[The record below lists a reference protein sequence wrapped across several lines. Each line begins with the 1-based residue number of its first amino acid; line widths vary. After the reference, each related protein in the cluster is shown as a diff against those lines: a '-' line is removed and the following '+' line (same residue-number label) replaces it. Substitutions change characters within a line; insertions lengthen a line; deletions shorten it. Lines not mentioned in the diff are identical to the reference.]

1 MCGLIFVE
9 DCVEKVIF
17 CVGIVEDFVIDFSVV
32 GLFLGILV
40 LVFDEEVFVEWW
52 LNVVWCLEI
61 FFDCEIL
68 LFVVVDILVL
78 LVVKLYFNFVE
89 DVWGSFE
96 ILFELVMNC
105 VFVFLV
111 DLGLLV
117 EVIVENFILLIV
129 EWIGEIFVCM
139 FEFVFC
145 VFDGIVEIFVVWRFR
160 VVFGVVVELDNV
172 VFLFFIVDLEKL
184 SVFLVD
190 WVKLVVIG
198 RVVLVEEVFFI
209 SCGVEN
215 VVEICLVEFGI
226 FWVVEILWVMI
237 VVVVF
242 FFVVKEFFN
251 FNVVNLMVGIC
262 FDVFVDIFL
271 INDVL
276 LEMFDDFMI
285 VVDIV
290 IFIGILVFFLLEGE
304 VFVLF
309 IVVCDV
315 MLDNRDVVLVEKL
328 IVDDYVVFFFGWFV
342 DDFVVFNKE
351 FFDVDKYCSVKL
363 VDLVFDGVLFVVVD
377 IFLVV
382 IFIVVFGLVF
392 W

>member
-1 MCGLIFVE
+1 MCGLICVE

-32 GLFLGILV
+32 GFFLGILM

-96 ILFELVMNC
+96 ILFELVMKC

-139 FEFVFC
+139 FEVVFC

-309 IVVCDV
+309 IVVGDV

-328 IVDDYVVFFFGWFV
+328 IVDDYVVFFFWWFV

-363 VDLVFDGVLFVVVD
+363 VDLVFDSILFVVVD

-382 IFIVVFGLVF
+382 IFIVVLGLVF

>member
-17 CVGIVEDFVIDFSVV
+17 CVGIVEDFVIDFRVV

-96 ILFELVMNC
+96 IFFELVMKC

-276 LEMFDDFMI
+276 LEMFDDFMV

-290 IFIGILVFFLLEGE
+290 IFIGILVFFLLEEE

-309 IVVCDV
+309 IVVVDV

>member
-17 CVGIVEDFVIDFSVV
+17 CVGIVEDFVIDFRVV

-304 VFVLF
+304 VLVLF
-309 IVVCDV
+309 IVVGDV

>member
-17 CVGIVEDFVIDFSVV
+17 CVGIEEDFVIDFSVV

-52 LNVVWCLEI
+52 LDVVWCLEI

-68 LFVVVDILVL
+68 LFFVVDILVL

-251 FNVVNLMVGIC
+251 FNIVNLMVGIG

-382 IFIVVFGLVF
+382 IFIVVLGLVF

>member
-382 IFIVVFGLVF
+382 IFIVLLGLVF